1 LQLQTEAQAWKIQAL
16 INALQQSHFEAE
28 RRIVVLQ
35 KEHQDKLHVMLRHFA
50 EESSGSSGT
59 EAASRHLHLNSDV
72 ELGKYKRENKILKKR
87 IQDLEALLNT
97 DARGE
102 QHKSLV
108 YCYEILLASH
118 SGYVLENHDTVLE
131 NSYLS
136 AYFFNRLWNSL
147 AILIK
152 SRMKIVC
159 SVSLKYISLNSSC

>member
-1 LQLQTEAQAWKIQAL
+1 MQTEAQAWKIQAL
-16 INALQQSHFEAE
+16 INALQQTHFEAE

-35 KEHQDKLHVMLRHFA
+35 KEHQEKLHIMLRHFA

-59 EAASRHLHLNSDV
+59 EAASRHLHLNSDA

-87 IQDLEALLNT
+87 IQDLEALMKT

-102 QHKSLV
+102 QHKNLIS
-108 YCYEILLASH
+108 YFEILRASQ

-136 AYFFNRLWNSL
+136 ACFFNRLRNNL
-147 AILIK
+147 AILTK
-152 SRMKIVC
+152 SKMKIVH
-159 SVSLKYISLNSSC
+159 